1 MQFPVTDKIANK
13 VADLV
18 AVAFVAGLALKS
30 DISFAVMGVLVVPLT
45 LYIWVTSILW
55 TPRVP
60 LSIRRRSSKF
70 CKPGGE

>member
-45 LYIWVTSILW
+45 LYIWVTN
-55 TPRVP
+55 
-60 LSIRRRSSKF
+60 LSF
-70 CKPGGE
+70 T